1 MKPVA
6 AEEVLLSQ
14 VPQPTCFWTSQSQA
28 GTLSIP
34 YPSGQVPH
42 PTVDSW
48 GTLAYPGALER
59 CKCTNNALSNSSR
72 SEYVYCSA
80 LACFDMCHA
89 CKGIKALGLVQ
100 CAMHAGEEVQSC
112 KEVKHILS
120 RRSRYPPTFIS
131 QSPTHHGCQSCKRYV
146 WTIMDHDNYGP
157 STTYDSSKLD
167 NPDMMRCRKL

>member
-1 MKPVA
+1 M
-6 AEEVLLSQ
+6 VLAL
-14 VPQPTCFWTSQSQA
+14 
-28 GTLSIP
+28 P
-34 YPSGQVPH
+34 YISGQVPH
-42 PTVDSW
+42 PIVDSW
-48 GTLAYPGALER
+48 GTYPGASGG
-59 CKCTNNALSNSSR
+59 CKCTKNALSNSSR
-72 SEYVYCSA
+72 SEYVYCIA
-80 LACFDMCHA
+80 LACFGMCHA
-89 CKGIKALGLVQ
+89 CKGIKVLVQWTCGLVQ
-100 CAMHAGEEVQSC
+100 CAMRTGGEVQNC